1 MLGGPFYRPEKGGS
15 GVAEGGGPGGVRGFN
30 GRHGSFESM
39 LAYWKGLRRLR
50 TRFGMAR

>member
-1 MLGGPFYRPEKGGS
+1 MLGGPFNRPEKGGS

-30 GRHGSFESM
+30 GGHSGFGSV

-50 TRFGMAR
+50 MRSGTAR